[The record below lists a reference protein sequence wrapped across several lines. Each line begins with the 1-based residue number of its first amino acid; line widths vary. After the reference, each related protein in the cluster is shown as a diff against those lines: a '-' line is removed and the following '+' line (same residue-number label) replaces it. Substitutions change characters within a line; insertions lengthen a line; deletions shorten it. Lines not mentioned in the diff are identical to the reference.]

1 MSYRKAPLPSTAVC
15 LEPEVVAGEVLKEY
29 SGVKYH
35 ISEAETS
42 WDLAPF
48 YCAERKMRLASIST
62 QEEFSAMADFICS
75 YRGNIFR
82 SLGTMFLLTNI
93 ILSFP
98 LDETK
103 RRQVRAFIFF
113 AVSN

>member
-1 MSYRKAPLPSTAVC
+1 MC

-42 WDLAPF
+42 WDLAPS

-62 QEEFSAMADFICS
+62 QEEFSAMADFICL
-75 YRGNIFR
+75 YLGNIFR
-82 SLGTMFLLTNI
+82 SLDTLFLLTNI
-93 ILSFP
+93 IHSFP

-113 AVSN
+113 AGSN